1 MESLN
6 TLIIDRKYEVLLID
20 LYRSTVISVPKRDIP
35 ELCRELLATIDK
47 KEEDDEHKAVF

>member
-20 LYRSTVISVPKRDIP
+20 LYRSTVVSVPKRDIP

-47 KEEDDEHKAVF
+47 EEDDEHKAVF